1 MIEKAFF
8 ISNLLKRKSFDLIY
22 IGSESCP
29 NMALKHLKEFP
40 FENKTVLTL
49 PILCDKGLDSF
60 NKMMDVYVKKGKLDE
75 IVLNDIGSVIFFRK
89 KYNKLKINIGRVL
102 SLYFK
107 KSYMYEKV
115 LKNFVSDWDINGI
128 ELDDS
133 DLAVKISNIT
143 RVHFHSG
150 PSLSAV
156 TRFCPWEK
164 IWNSQ
169 KCEFS
174 CFNKVKKLVSPKM
187 DYDLY
192 LKDCGYYGDKN
203 KDFEKKFQRIVEHG

>member
-8 ISNLLKRKSFDLIY
+8 ISNPLKTKNFGLIY

-29 NMALKHLKEFP
+29 NMALKHLKEFSSDS
-40 FENKTVLTL
+40 KTVLTL
-49 PILCDKGLDSF
+49 PILCDKGLNYF
-60 NKMMDVYVKKGKLDE
+60 NKMIDVCVKKEKLTE
-75 IVLNDIGSVIFFRK
+75 IVLNDIGSVIYFRK
-89 KYNKLKINIGRVL
+89 KYKKLKINIGRVL
-102 SLYFK
+102 TLYFK

-128 ELDDS
+128 ELDDW

-143 RVHFHSG
+143 NVHFHWG

-174 CFNKVKKLVSPKM
+174 CFNKVKKLISSKI
-187 DYDLY
+187 DYELY

-203 KDFEKKFQRIVEHG
+203 KDFGKNFHRIVEYR